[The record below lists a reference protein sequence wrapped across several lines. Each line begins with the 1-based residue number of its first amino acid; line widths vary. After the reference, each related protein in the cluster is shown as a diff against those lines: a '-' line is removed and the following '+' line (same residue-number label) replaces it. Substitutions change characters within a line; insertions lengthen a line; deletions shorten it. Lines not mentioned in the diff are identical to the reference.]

1 VALRIRRV
9 SELRRKKRT
18 HYEVMVKDGAGY
30 FLCRG
35 MDAFGRHLPVDHET
49 EITCRLCRSL
59 FRGRGLKEHG
69 EL

>member
-1 VALRIRRV
+1 MTLKIRRA
-9 SELRRKKRT
+9 SELRRKSEI

-30 FLCRG
+30 FLCHG
-35 MDAFGRHLPVDHET
+35 MSTFARHPDASDKEVN
-49 EITCRLCRSL
+49 CRLCRSI